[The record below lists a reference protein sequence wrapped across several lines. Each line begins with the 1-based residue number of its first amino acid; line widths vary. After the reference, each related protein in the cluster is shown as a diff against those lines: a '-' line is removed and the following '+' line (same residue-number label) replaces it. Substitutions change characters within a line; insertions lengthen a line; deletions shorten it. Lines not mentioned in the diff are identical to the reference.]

1 MNVNLGKVKAARRTL
16 ALQRAQ
22 WQCLAQ
28 SNNQEPI
35 MTPHNHAKPGDYAE
49 TVLLPGDPLRAK
61 WIAET
66 FFEVPKL
73 VNSVRN
79 CLGYTGTWKGKP
91 VSVQAS
97 GMGQPSLAIYVHE
110 LINNYGVKSLIR
122 VGTCGGLNS
131 NVKVRDI
138 ILAQGASTDSSIV
151 KGRFGAF
158 NFAPIA
164 DFGLLRIA
172 AEKADAAGLRFHAG
186 NILSSD
192 IFYHA
197 DGLAGYDKL
206 PDHGVIGVEME
217 AATLY
222 TLAARFNVKAL
233 TICTMTDCL
242 ITHEEIDA
250 EQRQTSLSD
259 MVTLALD
266 VAIAD

>member
-1 MNVNLGKVKAARRTL
+1 
-16 ALQRAQ
+16 
-22 WQCLAQ
+22 
-28 SNNQEPI
+28 

-49 TVLLPGDPLRAK
+49 AVLLPGDPLRAK

-66 FFEVPKL
+66 FFDNPKL

-110 LINNYGVKSLIR
+110 LINSYGAKTLIR
-122 VGTCGGLNS
+122 VGTCGGLNAK
-131 NVKVRDI
+131 VKVRDL

-151 KGRFGAF
+151 KGRFGPY
-158 NFAPIA
+158 NYAPLA
-164 DFGLLRIA
+164 DFGLLRA
-172 AEKADAAGLRFHAG
+172 AADKAAAAGMRFHAG
-186 NILSSD
+186 NMLSSD

-197 DGLAGYDKL
+197 DGFAGYDKL
-206 PDHGVIGVEME
+206 PEHGVLGVEME
-217 AATLY
+217 AAALY
-222 TLAARFNVKAL
+222 TLAARFGVRAL

-250 EQRQTSLSD
+250 DQRQTSLRD
-259 MVTLALD
+259 MVALALD
-266 VAIAD
+266 VAVEASS